1 MKRIHKAALAALLAA
16 SAALASCSY
25 RNDDYSTRTVSVHG
39 IGTVEVDAD
48 NATITMSV
56 VTRGESVAGASN
68 ENAHIMTE
76 VRKSVLALG
85 IEKDSVTTENY
96 SLMQESNYIDG
107 KQVMGDYRVTN
118 QIKIHIK
125 KVEMVSDIIDTALRA
140 GANRLSSLEYGIS
153 DNALAIK
160 QARTLAVQQ
169 AQEAAQ
175 LIAGTSGARLGK
187 VLRVEEQQNFANSRN
202 VRFASK
208 AMASADMGIEES
220 ASTPVSGGKSNVT
233 VSVDAIYELK

>member
-169 AQEAAQ
+169 AQ